1 MEIDQKIARLRSPDL
16 FRQWNFEQ
24 IHLVDHPDIGMVG
37 IQPHD
42 LEIKFSEISYSNS
55 IEQVKFFHAPLMGD
69 WIMKKKIIIKKKS
82 IKLFDLYQFG
92 DLLIVSDKAKDVFDG
107 FDEMPHQYE
116 PVEIVEIV
124 DKNDLPI
131 SESIYY
137 LMSVRRFIKI
147 TDEYNAPPVDK
158 MIAQMTKLE
167 RAVRSALFNDARIRT
182 TVADIPIWKIPIE
195 RGTAF
200 MSLAMLEALR
210 DAGCEGLNDYK
221 VDNRHKGAPVSYV

>member
-1 MEIDQKIARLRSPDL
+1 
-16 FRQWNFEQ
+16 
-24 IHLVDHPDIGMVG
+24 MVG

-92 DLLIVSDKAKDVFDG
+92 HLLIVSERAKDVFDQ
-107 FDEMPHQYE
+107 FDEMAHQYV
-116 PVEIVEIV
+116 PLEIV

-167 RAVRSALFNDARIRT
+167 RTVRSALFNDARIRAA
-182 TVADIPIWKIPIE
+182 VADIPIWKIPIE

-210 DAGCEGLNDYK
+210 DTGCEGLSDYK

>member
-42 LEIKFSEISYSNS
+42 LEIKFSEISYLNS

-82 IKLFDLYQFG
+82 IKMFDLYQFG
-92 DLLIVSDKAKDVFDG
+92 DLLMVSEKAKEVFDR
-107 FDEMPHQYE
+107 FDDMAHQYV
-116 PVEIVEIV
+116 PLEIV

-131 SESIYY
+131 SESTYY

-147 TDEYNAPPVDK
+147 TDEYNAAPVDK

-167 RAVRSALFNDARIRT
+167 RAVRSALFNDARIRA
-182 TVADIPIWKIPIE
+182 TVANIPIWKIPIE
-195 RGTAF
+195 RGTVF

>member
-1 MEIDQKIARLRSPDL
+1 MDINQKIARLQSPGL
-16 FRQWNFEQ
+16 FSEWNFEY
-24 IHLVDHPDIGMVG
+24 IHLVDHPDVGMVD

-42 LEIKFSEISYSNS
+42 LEVKFIKIDYSNS
-55 IEQVKFFHAPLMGD
+55 IEQVEMYQAPVMGG

-82 IKLFDLYQFG
+82 IKLFDFYQFS
-92 DLLIVSDKAKDVFDG
+92 DLLIVSEKAKDVFDG

-116 PVEIVEIV
+116 TVEIV

-131 SESIYY
+131 SESTYY

-158 MIAQMTKLE
+158 MIAQVPKLE
-167 RAVRSALFNDARIRT
+167 RAVRSALFNDARIRAA
-182 TVADIPIWKIPIE
+182 VADIPIWKIPFE
-195 RGTAF
+195 RVTAF

>member
-1 MEIDQKIARLRSPDL
+1 LDINQKIARLQSPGL
-16 FRQWNFEQ
+16 FSEWNFEY

-42 LEIKFSEISYSNS
+42 LEIKFTEISYSNS
-55 IEQVKFFHAPLMGD
+55 IEQVKFFHAPEMGD

-82 IKLFDLYQFG
+82 IKLFDFYVFG
-92 DLLIVSDKAKDVFDG
+92 GLLIVSEKAKDVFDG

-116 PVEIVEIV
+116 PVEIV

-131 SESIYY
+131 SESPYY
-137 LMSVRRFIKI
+137 LLSVRRFIKI

-158 MIAQMTKLE
+158 MIAQMAKLE
-167 RAVRSALFNDARIRT
+167 RAVRSALFNDARIRA

-195 RGTAF
+195 RETAF